1 MKHFSLLLLFS
12 LFVTITQGQ
21 NILRG
26 LVAYYPFDDCSAT
39 DQSGNGANGSVLG
52 MPGCECG
59 VAGQSLKFND
69 FNDQLI
75 FLGSLNNLFNKKD
88 FSVSFFFKP
97 TAFAGVQT
105 IVNKRDGC
113 SLENYFDVQ
122 LVAGNNTINVGMVEN
137 NSKSANAS
145 AQLELGRCWHHVVI
159 VRTGNRTQLYLNGV
173 LARETKAV
181 SRVDILNSSVFG
193 VNNGLCTA
201 TEQPFTG
208 FLDELRVYDRALDRN
223 EIALL
228 DLAPDRV
235 EISDTTVFLGNDV
248 DIRISSSCANT
259 FSWFP
264 LEGVSDPDIAEPNI
278 LPTETRTYQV
288 RFDDNLC
295 TAFDTIRIS
304 VIDPDDLDCE
314 QVYLP
319 NAFTPNSDGRNDVFG
334 ISNPYAIQDLVSFE
348 IFDRWGGRVFFTDD
362 VFSAWDGSFKGQAVN
377 PGVMLYRV
385 RHLCDGEEK
394 VAVGSLT
401 IIR

>member
-12 LFVTITQGQ
+12 FFVTIAQGQ

-39 DQSGNGANGSVLG
+39 DQSGNGANGAVRG
-52 MPGCECG
+52 TPGCECG
-59 VAGQSLKFND
+59 VSGQSLKFND
-69 FNDQLI
+69 ASEGLI

-105 IVNKRDGC
+105 IIHKRASC
-113 SLENYFDVQ
+113 SLENYFNVQ

-145 AQLELGRCWHHVVI
+145 SQLELGRCWHHVVI

-193 VNNGLCTA
+193 VNNGLCAA

-228 DLAPDRV
+228 DLAPDRI
-235 EISDTTVFLGNDV
+235 EIRDTTVFLGNDV
-248 DIRISSSCANT
+248 DIRVSSSCANT

-264 LEGVSDPDIAEPNI
+264 LEGVSDPDVAEPNI

-319 NAFTPNSDGRNDVFG
+319 NAFTPNSDGRNDVYG